1 MVFVKASTVKAQ
13 YIASVQAPPWTGGSY
28 QGWMPCMEW
37 CRQVF
42 GGAETTNVYMG
53 RGWRY
58 CSEGVF
64 EFERESD
71 RTAFLLR
78 WG

>member
-1 MVFVKASTVKAQ
+1 MNSWYV
-13 YIASVQAPPWTGGSY
+13 ASVPMPQMPDGSY
-28 QGWMPCMEW
+28 QGWTPCVEW
-37 CRQVF
+37 CNQVF
-42 GGAETTNVYMG
+42 GGAETTPIYMG

-64 EFERESD
+64 EFEREAD

-78 WG
+78 WS

>member
-1 MVFVKASTVKAQ
+1 MNSWYV
-13 YIASVQAPPWTGGSY
+13 ASVQAPHQSTGFYHGWT
-28 QGWMPCMEW
+28 PCMTW
-37 CRQVF
+37 CKQVF
-42 GGAETTNVYMG
+42 RGAETTPIYMG

-64 EFERESD
+64 EFEREAD

>member
-1 MVFVKASTVKAQ
+1 MNSWYA
-13 YIASVQAPPWTGGSY
+13 ASVQAPPWDKGLY
-28 QGWMPCMEW
+28 QGWTPCMDW
-37 CRQVF
+37 CRTTF
-42 GGAETTNVYMG
+42 GPAPTTNLIQG
-53 RGWRY
+53 HGWRY

>member
-1 MVFVKASTVKAQ
+1 
-13 YIASVQAPPWTGGSY
+13 
-28 QGWMPCMEW
+28 MEW

-64 EFERESD
+64 EFREEED
-71 RTAFLLR
+71 YIMFCLV
-78 WG
+78 WGK

>member
-1 MVFVKASTVKAQ
+1 MNSWYA
-13 YIASVQAPPWTGGSY
+13 ASVQAPHQSTGFY
-28 QGWMPCMEW
+28 HGWMPCMDW

-42 GGAETTNVYMG
+42 DGAETINLIQG